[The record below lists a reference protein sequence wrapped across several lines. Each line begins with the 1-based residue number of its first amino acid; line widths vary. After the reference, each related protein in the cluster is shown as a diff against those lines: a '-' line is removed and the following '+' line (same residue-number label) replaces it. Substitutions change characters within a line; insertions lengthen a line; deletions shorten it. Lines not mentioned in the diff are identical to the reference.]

1 MSDSPSGFRG
11 RKSGNAPDHPAAWGN
26 AVKIEILSA
35 ASELGSCGWD
45 DRLLRSSDFYLS
57 SAWLGMLEAISPVP
71 PFYLIAQDDHGRA
84 MAGLAAHLLG
94 RDTPPWDFYRIDRV
108 LRRLAAMP
116 DRDARGIV
124 GVWGR
129 EPAMLMPS
137 LLLGGRH
144 TSHSRLLLAPG
155 LSEAAQQEATDAL
168 LDEAGKLGRDLGA
181 RSLAFMF
188 VDEHDRLR
196 GDLGQRGYLAF
207 LHAKAG
213 VMDIDFST
221 FDEYLGRFSPHRR
234 RRISKEIR
242 SFSEAGVVFSQHPLG
257 EVIEQI
263 TPLGMALESR
273 YGVDGDTVAAAQKS
287 LQIVSAAFG
296 ERAIALTAEQD
307 GKIRG
312 YVLAVRWNDVL
323 VLRSAGFDYDFKG
336 RLPLYYGVV
345 FYNVVDYALASA
357 VRQVLYSIE
366 STEAKKS
373 RGCRIIDEYGMVS
386 GLDDQASAA
395 LRQVLSWE
403 CGGAAQSK

>member
-1 MSDSPSGFRG
+1 M
-11 RKSGNAPDHPAAWGN
+11 KLQ
-26 AVKIEILSA
+26 ILSA
-35 ASELGSCGWD
+35 ASQLVPYGWD
-45 DRLLRSSDFYLS
+45 DHLLRSSDFYLS
-57 SAWLGMLEAISPVP
+57 SAWLGLLEKISPVP
-71 PFYLIAQDDHGRA
+71 PFYLIARDDHGRP

-108 LRRLAAMP
+108 LRRVAAMP

-124 GVWGR
+124 GVRGR

-144 TSHSRLLLAPG
+144 TAHSRLLLAPG

-181 RSLAFMF
+181 RTLAFMF

-196 GDLGQRGYLAF
+196 DDLEQRGYLSF

-234 RRISKEIR
+234 RRIGKELR
-242 SFSEAGVVFSQHPLG
+242 SFSAAGVVFSQHPLG
-257 EVIEQI
+257 EVIEEI

-287 LQIVSAAFG
+287 LQIVSTAFG
-296 ERAIALTAEQD
+296 EQAIALTAEQD

-312 YVLAVRWNDVL
+312 YVLAIRWNDIL
-323 VLRSAGFDYDFKG
+323 ILRSAGFDYDTKD

-366 STEAKKS
+366 STEAKES
-373 RGCRIIDEYGMVS
+373 RGCRIIDEYSMVT

-395 LRQVLSWE
+395 LRQVLSPE
-403 CGGAAQSK
+403 RGTAAQSK

>member
-1 MSDSPSGFRG
+1 M
-11 RKSGNAPDHPAAWGN
+11 KL
-26 AVKIEILSA
+26 EILSA
-35 ASELGSCGWD
+35 ASELGPCGWD

-57 SAWLGMLEAISPVP
+57 SAWLGLLEAISPVP
-71 PFYLIAQDDHGRA
+71 PYYLIARDDHGRVV
-84 MAGLAAHLLG
+84 AGLAAHLLG
-94 RDTPPWDFYRIDRV
+94 RDTPPWDFYRVDRV

-116 DRDARGIV
+116 DRDARGIA

-144 TSHSRLLLAPG
+144 TAHSRLLLAPG
-155 LSEAAQQEATDAL
+155 LSEAAQQAATDAL

-196 GDLGQRGYLAF
+196 DDLGQRGYRAF

-213 VMDIDFST
+213 VMDIDFTT
-221 FDEYLGRFSPHRR
+221 FDEYLGRFSSHRR
-234 RRISKEIR
+234 RRIAKELR
-242 SFSEAGVVFSQHPLG
+242 SFDAAGVVFSQHPLG

-287 LQIVSAAFG
+287 LQIVSGAFG

-323 VLRSAGFDYDFKG
+323 VLRSAGFDYDYKG
-336 RLPLYYGVV
+336 KLPLYYGVV
-345 FYNVVDYALASA
+345 FYNVVNYALANA

-373 RGCRIIDEYGMVS
+373 RGCRIIDEYGMVA
-386 GLDDQASAA
+386 GLDDEASAA
-395 LRQVLSWE
+395 LRQVLSSE
-403 CGGAAQSK
+403 PGSATA

>member
-1 MSDSPSGFRG
+1 MR
-11 RKSGNAPDHPAAWGN
+11 
-26 AVKIEILSA
+26 IEILNA
-35 ASELGSCGWD
+35 ASELGQCGWD
-45 DRLLRSSDFYLS
+45 DRLLHSNDFYLS
-57 SAWLGMLEAISPVP
+57 SAWLGVLETVSSVP
-71 PFYLIAQDDHGRA
+71 PFYLTATDDHGRV
-84 MAGLAAHLLG
+84 MAGLAAHLLD

-116 DRDARGIV
+116 DRDARGIA
-124 GVWGR
+124 GVRAR
-129 EPAMLMPS
+129 EPVTLMPS

-155 LSEAAQQEATDAL
+155 LPEAAQQEATDAL
-168 LDEAGKLGRDLGA
+168 LDEARRLGSDLGA

-188 VDEHDRLR
+188 VDEDDRLR
-196 GDLGQRGYLAF
+196 DDLEQRGYLSF
-207 LHAKAG
+207 LHAEAG
-213 VMDIDFST
+213 VMDIDFAT

-234 RRISKEIR
+234 RRIGKELR
-242 SFSEAGVVFSQHPLG
+242 SFAEAGVVFSHHPLG
-257 EVIEQI
+257 EVIEEI
-263 TPLGMALESR
+263 TPLGMALEYR

-296 ERAIALTAEQD
+296 ERAVALTAEQD

-323 VLRSAGFDYDFKG
+323 VLRSAGFDYDYKG

-345 FYNVVDYALASA
+345 FYNVVKYALASA

-366 STEAKKS
+366 SAEAKKS

-386 GLDDQASAA
+386 GLDDQASAV
-395 LRQVLSWE
+395 LRQVLSSQQ
-403 CGGAAQSK
+403 GDGAQSK

>member
-1 MSDSPSGFRG
+1 
-11 RKSGNAPDHPAAWGN
+11 
-26 AVKIEILSA
+26 
-35 ASELGSCGWD
+35 
-45 DRLLRSSDFYLS
+45 LS
-57 SAWLGMLEAISPVP
+57 SAWLGVLETISPVP
-71 PFYLIAQDDHGRA
+71 PFYLTATDDHGRA

-116 DRDARGIV
+116 DRDARGIA
-124 GVWGR
+124 GVRAR
-129 EPAMLMPS
+129 EPVMLMPS

-144 TSHSRLLLAPG
+144 TAHSRLLLAPG
-155 LSEAAQQEATDAL
+155 LSEAAQQQATDAL
-168 LDEAGKLGRDLGA
+168 LDEAGRLGRDLGA

-196 GDLGQRGYLAF
+196 DDLEQRGYLAF

-213 VMDIDFST
+213 VMDIDFAT

-234 RRISKEIR
+234 RRIGKELR
-242 SFSEAGVVFSQHPLG
+242 SFAEAGVVFSHHPLG
-257 EVIEQI
+257 EVIEEI
-263 TPLGMALESR
+263 TPLGMALEYR

-296 ERAIALTAEQD
+296 ERAVALTAEQN

-323 VLRSAGFDYDFKG
+323 ILRSAGFDYDYKG

-345 FYNVVDYALASA
+345 FYNVVEYALASA

-366 STEAKKS
+366 SAEAKKS

-386 GLDDQASAA
+386 GLDKQASAA
-395 LRQVLSWE
+395 LRQVLSSE
-403 CGGAAQSK
+403 CGSAAQPK

>member
-1 MSDSPSGFRG
+1 VR
-11 RKSGNAPDHPAAWGN
+11 
-26 AVKIEILSA
+26 IEILSA
-35 ASELGSCGWD
+35 ASELGQCGWD
-45 DRLLRSSDFYLS
+45 DHLLHSNDFYLS
-57 SAWLGMLEAISPVP
+57 SAWLGVLETISPVP
-71 PFYLIAQDDHGRA
+71 PFYLIATDDHGRA
-84 MAGLAAHLLG
+84 MAGLAAHLLD

-124 GVWGR
+124 GVRAR
-129 EPAMLMPS
+129 EPVMLMPS

-168 LDEAGKLGRDLGA
+168 LDEAGRLGRDLGA

-188 VDEHDRLR
+188 VDEDDRLR
-196 GDLGQRGYLAF
+196 DDLEQRGYLAF
-207 LHAKAG
+207 LHAEAG
-213 VMDIDFST
+213 VMDIDFAT
-221 FDEYLGRFSPHRR
+221 FDEYLGRFSRHRR
-234 RRISKEIR
+234 RRIGKELR
-242 SFSEAGVVFSQHPLG
+242 SFAEAGVVFSHHPLG
-257 EVIEQI
+257 EVIEEI
-263 TPLGMALESR
+263 TPLGMALEYR

-296 ERAIALTAEQD
+296 ERAVALTAEQD

-323 VLRSAGFDYDFKG
+323 VLRSAGFDYDYKG

-345 FYNVVDYALASA
+345 FYNVVEYALASA

-366 STEAKKS
+366 SAEAKKS

-386 GLDDQASAA
+386 GLDEQASAV

-403 CGGAAQSK
+403 RSGAAQSK

>member
-1 MSDSPSGFRG
+1 
-11 RKSGNAPDHPAAWGN
+11 
-26 AVKIEILSA
+26 VKIEILSA
-35 ASELGSCGWD
+35 ASELGQCGWD
-45 DRLLRSSDFYLS
+45 DHLLHSRDFYLS
-57 SAWLGMLEAISPVP
+57 SAWLGVLETISPVP
-71 PFYLIAQDDHGRA
+71 PFYLTATDDHGRA
-84 MAGLAAHLLG
+84 MAGLAAHLLD

-124 GVWGR
+124 GVRAR
-129 EPAMLMPS
+129 EPVMLMPS

-144 TSHSRLLLAPG
+144 TAHSRLLLAPG

-168 LDEAGKLGRDLGA
+168 LDEAGRLGRDLGA

-196 GDLGQRGYLAF
+196 DDLEQRGYLAF

-213 VMDIDFST
+213 VMDIDFAT

-234 RRISKEIR
+234 RRIGKELR
-242 SFSEAGVVFSQHPLG
+242 SFAEAGVVFSHHPLG
-257 EVIEQI
+257 EVIEEI
-263 TPLGMALESR
+263 TPLGMALEYR

-296 ERAIALTAEQD
+296 ERAVALTAEQN

-323 VLRSAGFDYDFKG
+323 ILRSAGFDYDYKG

-345 FYNVVDYALASA
+345 FYNVVEYALASA

-366 STEAKKS
+366 SAEAKKS

-386 GLDDQASAA
+386 GLDEQASAA
-395 LRQVLSWE
+395 LRQVLSSE
-403 CGGAAQSK
+403 YGGAVQPK